1 MCNKSLRRR
10 TMKRDPIDK
19 LLRLAYLEGVVRTH
33 KAYENAVEKRRSL
46 VVLPDAKRMA
56 LQRKLEQALVA
67 RTAGDNP
74 LTVGA
79 LLKKIRSEQSMRP
92 QEIFAR
98 IGLSSNIYQ
107 LLERDR
113 ISPLKIS
120 VDVWKRIMTLFNLSV
135 DELSEMVRR
144 THQLVFFRP
153 SFRTTLARYDA
164 KKNKA
169 LKAST
174 VEKAAAEL
182 YSKAHLDLPVQE
194 KEKIERLLK
203 SISAGT

>member
-1 MCNKSLRRR
+1 
-10 TMKRDPIDK
+10 MKRDPIDK
-19 LLRLAYLEGVVRTH
+19 LLQLAYLEGTISTR
-33 KAYENAVEKRRSL
+33 KAYDNAVSKRRPV
-46 VVLPDAKRMA
+46 VVLPEAKRRA
-56 LQRKLEQALVA
+56 LTLKLEHSLERA
-67 RTAGDNP
+67 RGAAENP

-79 LLKKIRSEQSMRP
+79 LLRKVRSEQSMRP

-98 IGLSSNIYQ
+98 IGLSSNMYQ

-120 VDVWKRIMTLFNLSV
+120 VEVWKRIRTVLNLSV
-135 DELSEMVRR
+135 DDLLDLVRR

-169 LKAST
+169 MKASA
-174 VEKAAAEL
+174 VEKAATEL
-182 YSKAHLDLPVQE
+182 YSKAKLDLPVDE
-194 KEKIERLLK
+194 KKRLETLLK
-203 SISAGT
+203 SIATGA

>member
-1 MCNKSLRRR
+1 
-10 TMKRDPIDK
+10 MKRDPIDK
-19 LLRLAYLEGVVRTH
+19 LLRLAYLEGAIRTH
-33 KAYENAVEKRRSL
+33 KAYENAVEKRRSS
-46 VVLPDAKRMA
+46 VVLSDAKRMA
-56 LQRKLEQALVA
+56 LQRKLELALEA

-135 DELSEMVRR
+135 DELSELVRR

-164 KKNKA
+164 RKNKA
-169 LKAST
+169 MKASA

-182 YSKAHLDLPVQE
+182 YSKAHLDLPVE
-194 KEKIERLLK
+194 ENEKIERLLK
-203 SISAGT
+203 SIAAGT